1 MDKTTLKQ
9 RVAQAIKKM
18 NKDELLGLY
27 DDFVNETSYGDG
39 YIYETAVEFNSY
51 FQNCNPICIAQQVE
65 SSFTFSTDMP
75 YFWFIDGY
83 LEGLKS
89 ISVNEY
95 PISER
100 FKEMVDYIVEYENS
114 FDYRILEKILNREY

>member
-9 RVAQAIKKM
+9 KVAQAIKGM
-18 NKDELLGLY
+18 NKNELLGLY
-27 DDFVNETSYGDG
+27 DDFVNETSNGDG

-83 LEGLKS
+83 LEGLEE
-89 ISVNEY
+89 ISVNKY

-114 FDYRILEKILNREY
+114 FDYSILEEILNGEC

>member
-9 RVAQAIKKM
+9 RVVQAIKEM

-27 DDFVNETSYGDG
+27 DDFVNETSYEDG

-75 YFWFIDGY
+75 YFYFIDGY

-114 FDYRILEKILNREY
+114 FDYSILEEILNGEY

>member
-9 RVAQAIKKM
+9 RVAQAIKEM

>member
-1 MDKTTLKQ
+1 MDKTVLKQ
-9 RVAQAIKKM
+9 KVAQAIKEM
-18 NKDELLGLY
+18 NKNELLGLY
-27 DDFVNETSYGDG
+27 DDFVNETSNGDG

-65 SSFTFSTDMP
+65 NSFTFSTDMP
-75 YFWFIDGY
+75 YFWFNDGD
-83 LEGLKS
+83 LEGLEK
-89 ISVNEY
+89 IGVNEY

-114 FDYRILEKILNREY
+114 FDYRILENILNGEY

>member
-1 MDKTTLKQ
+1 MDKTVLKQ
-9 RVAQAIKKM
+9 KVAQAIKEMTK
-18 NKDELLGLY
+18 NELLGLY
-27 DDFVNETSYGDG
+27 DDFVNETSNGDG

-51 FQNCNPICIAQQVE
+51 FQNCNPICIAQQAE
-65 SSFTFSTDMP
+65 SSFTFNTAMP

-83 LEGLKS
+83 LEGLEK

-114 FDYRILEKILNREY
+114 FDYRILENILNGQY

>member
-9 RVAQAIKKM
+9 KVAQAIKGM
-18 NKDELLGLY
+18 NKNELLGLY
-27 DDFVNETSYGDG
+27 DDFVNETANGDG
-39 YIYETAVEFNSY
+39 YIYETAIEFNSC

-83 LEGLKS
+83 LEGLEE
-89 ISVNEY
+89 INVNKN

-114 FDYRILEKILNREY
+114 FDYSILEEILNGEY

>member
-9 RVAQAIKKM
+9 KVAQAIKEM
-18 NKDELLGLY
+18 NKYELLGLY

-39 YIYETAVEFNSY
+39 YIYETAIEFNSH
-51 FQNCNPICIAQQVE
+51 FQNCNPIYIAQQVE
-65 SSFTFSTDMP
+65 GSLTFNTSMP
-75 YFWFIDGY
+75 YFWFNDGD
-83 LEGLKS
+83 LEGLEK
-89 ISVNEY
+89 IGVNEY

-114 FDYRILEKILNREY
+114 FDYSILEEILNGEC

>member
-1 MDKTTLKQ
+1 MDKTVLKQ
-9 RVAQAIKKM
+9 KVAQAIKGM
-18 NKDELLGLY
+18 NKNELLGLY
-27 DDFVNETSYGDG
+27 DDFVNETSNGDG

-51 FQNCNPICIAQQVE
+51 FQNYNPICIAQQVE

-75 YFWFIDGY
+75 YFYFIDGY
-83 LEGLKS
+83 LEGLEK
-89 ISVNEY
+89 IGVNEY

-114 FDYRILEKILNREY
+114 FDYNILEKILNGEY

>member
-9 RVAQAIKKM
+9 RVAQAIKEM

-51 FQNCNPICIAQQVE
+51 FQNCTPICIAQQVE

-75 YFWFIDGY
+75 YFYFIDGY

-114 FDYRILEKILNREY
+114 FDYSILEEILNGEY